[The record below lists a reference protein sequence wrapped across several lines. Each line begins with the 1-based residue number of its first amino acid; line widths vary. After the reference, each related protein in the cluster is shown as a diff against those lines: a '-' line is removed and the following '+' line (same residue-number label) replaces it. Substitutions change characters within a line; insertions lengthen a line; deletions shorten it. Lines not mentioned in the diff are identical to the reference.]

1 MFAFTSPLVE
11 PLLLLFFG
19 LVFLVVATGL
29 QIRLTRKQ
37 EPEQQEAKLLGS
49 ESGSMSSMSSMSG
62 TLQSR

>member
-1 MFAFTSPLVE
+1 MFAFTSPIAE

-19 LVFLVVATGL
+19 LLFLVVATGA

-37 EPEQQEAKLLGS
+37 EPEVQEMELLGS
-49 ESGSMSSMSSMSG
+49 KSNSIPG